1 MSMKKLVSLLILGAT
16 VSSYAVDSIDY
27 VACVG
32 RIIPQE
38 RVQKLAVSAPT
49 GAQAVI
55 ETLNVKQG
63 DIIKEDEIVAVIA
76 GEKTALA
83 TLKRAKAALEIAK
96 SARDIKVMEQNNIIA
111 DMQGELQQITNI
123 LTEKDP
129 PRREREE
136 LEYNQTSLM
145 RKIAHAKAILPLI
158 EKNQNDIVAESS
170 LAVEEAD
177 KVHKSYFVKSPIS
190 GKVLEMHIKEG
201 EAVSMEGVC
210 EIANIS
216 KLFVEAEIYVADVA
230 KVKVGAKATITSD
243 ALKGKTFDGTVVSI
257 SSSVKNNKVFSSDP
271 SEFSNLK
278 VVRAKIKLDNCEAL
292 KNLIGSQVNVRISV
306 K

>member
-1 MSMKKLVSLLILGAT
+1 MKKIVWVLMLSSMVSG
-16 VSSYAVDSIDY
+16 YAIDSVDY

-32 RIIPQE
+32 RVIPQE
-38 RVQKLAVSAPT
+38 RVQKLAVSAST

-63 DIIKEDEIVAVIA
+63 DIIKENDVVAIIA

-83 TLKRAKAALEIAK
+83 TLKRAKASLETAK
-96 SARDIKVMEQNNIIA
+96 SARDIRVMEQKNIIA
-111 DMQGELQQITNI
+111 DMQGELQQISNVI
-123 LTEKDP
+123 AEKDP

-145 RKIAHAKAILPLI
+145 RKIAHARAMLPLI
-158 EKNQNDIVAESS
+158 EKNQNDIVAEAS

-177 KVHKSYFVKSPIS
+177 KVHKSYYVKSPIS
-190 GKVLEMHIKEG
+190 GKVLDMHIKEG

-210 EIANIS
+210 EIADIS
-216 KLFVEAEIYVADVA
+216 KLFVEAEIYVADIA
-230 KVKVGAKATITSD
+230 KVKVGAKAVITSD
-243 ALKGKTFDGTVVSI
+243 ALNGKSFEGTVVSI

-271 SEFSNLK
+271 SEYSNLK
-278 VVRAKIKLDNCEAL
+278 VVRAKIKLNDCDAL
-292 KNLIGSQVNVRISV
+292 KNLIGSQVNVRIFV

>member
-1 MSMKKLVSLLILGAT
+1 MKKLVSLLILGAT

>member
-1 MSMKKLVSLLILGAT
+1 MKKNVCLFLLGSVVSCF
-16 VSSYAVDSIDY
+16 YADAADY

-38 RVQKLAVSAPT
+38 RVQKLAVSTPT

-63 DIIKEDEIVAVIA
+63 DVIKENDVVAIIA

-83 TLKRAKAALEIAK
+83 SLKRAKASLEIAK
-96 SARDIKVMEQNNIIA
+96 SARDIKLMEQNNLIA
-111 DMQGELQQITNI
+111 DMQGELQQIANV
-123 LTEKDP
+123 LAEKDP

-145 RKIAHAKAILPLI
+145 RKVAQARAMLPLI
-158 EKNQNDIVAESS
+158 EKNQNDIVAEVA

-177 KVHKSYFVKSPIS
+177 KIHKSYFVKSPIS

-210 EIANIS
+210 EIADVS
-216 KLFVEAEIYVADVA
+216 KLYVEAEVYVADIA
-230 KVKVGAKATITSD
+230 KVSVGANAKINSD
-243 ALKGKTFDGTVVSI
+243 AIAGQTFEGEVVSI
-257 SSSVKNNKVFSSDP
+257 SGSVRNNKVFSSDP
-271 SEFSNLK
+271 GEFSNLK
-278 VVRAKIKLDNCEAL
+278 VVRAKIKLDNSDAL
-292 KNLIGSQVNVRISV
+292 KNLIGSQVNVRISI

>member
-1 MSMKKLVSLLILGAT
+1 MKKLVSLLILGAT

-278 VVRAKIKLDNCEAL
+278 VVRAKIKLDDCEAL

>member
-1 MSMKKLVSLLILGAT
+1 MKKLVSLLILGAT

-278 VVRAKIKLDNCEAL
+278 VVRAKIKLDDCEAL
-292 KNLIGSQVNVRISV
+292 KNLIGSQVNDRISV

>member
-177 KVHKSYFVKSPIS
+177 IVHKSYFVKSPIS

-243 ALKGKTFDGTVVSI
+243 ALKGKTFEGTVVSI